1 MTAPTLTPAPQ
12 TQPFAAE
19 IIANVARVLVGKEG
33 VTRLALAAILAGGHV
48 LLEDAPG
55 TGKTVLARALAASL
69 GLDFRRV
76 QFTPDLLP
84 SDVTGVSVFRP
95 ATGTFEFVPGPIFT
109 GILLADE
116 INRATPKTQSALLEA
131 MGEGQVSE
139 SGVTWRL
146 PQPFVVIATQN
157 PVEHEGTY
165 RLPEAQL
172 DRFLLRL
179 SVGYPSLEQEVEML
193 ARLQE
198 RHPLQDLRAVAAPAD
213 LLAAQAQVR
222 QVTVSPDVR
231 RYLAALAARSRQHPQ
246 VTLGGGPRA
255 SLALQGVAQALAWTQ
270 GRTFVTPDDV
280 QQAAPGVL
288 AHRLSLGIE
297 ARMQGLSAADVVREV
312 LAAEPVP
319 VEKGPSERD
328 MGERRTGERGT
339 SERNTAEVR
348 GA

>member
-1 MTAPTLTPAPQ
+1 MTHSQP
-12 TQPFAAE
+12 QPFAQD
-19 IIANVARVLVGKEG
+19 IIANVARVLVGKED
-33 VTRLALAAILAGGHV
+33 VTRLALAAVLAGGHV

-55 TGKTVLARALAASL
+55 TGKTMLARALAVSL
-69 GLDFRRV
+69 GLDFARV

-84 SDVTGVSVFRP
+84 GDVTGVSVFRP
-95 ATGTFEFVPGPIFT
+95 ASGDFEFVPGPIFT

-179 SVGYPSLEQEVEML
+179 SVGYPSLEEEVEML

-198 RHPLQDLRAVAAPAD
+198 RHPLEDLRAVAVPAD
-213 LLAAQAQVR
+213 LLAAQGQVR
-222 QVTVSPDVR
+222 QVTVSPDLR
-231 RYLAALAARSRQHPQ
+231 RYIASLAARTRGHPQ

-270 GRTFVTPDDV
+270 GRRFVTPDDV
-280 QQAAPGVL
+280 QRAAPGVL

-297 ARMQGLSAADVVREV
+297 ARMQGQGAEDVVREV
-312 LAAEPVP
+312 LSTEPVP
-319 VEKGPSERD
+319 VEGRAG
-328 MGERRTGERGT
+328 GEPG
-339 SERNTAEVR
+339 EVR

>member
-1 MTAPTLTPAPQ
+1 MDLAD
-12 TQPFAAE
+12 
-19 IIANVARVLVGKEG
+19 VASVSSRLIDEVAKAVVGKRAALELLMLG
-33 VTRLALAAILAGGHV
+33 LLADGHV

-95 ATGTFEFVPGPIFT
+95 ATGEFEFVPGPIFT

-139 SGVTWRL
+139 SGVTHRL

-198 RHPLQDLRAVAAPAD
+198 RHPLQDLRAVAG
-213 LLAAQAQVR
+213 
-222 QVTVSPDVR
+222 TR
-231 RYLAALAARSRQHPQ
+231 RARRS
-246 VTLGGGPRA
+246 
-255 SLALQGVAQALAWTQ
+255 
-270 GRTFVTPDDV
+270 
-280 QQAAPGVL
+280 
-288 AHRLSLGIE
+288 
-297 ARMQGLSAADVVREV
+297 
-312 LAAEPVP
+312 
-319 VEKGPSERD
+319 
-328 MGERRTGERGT
+328 
-339 SERNTAEVR
+339 
-348 GA
+348 